1 MRREFP
7 WVRFWWAGALVALLD
22 GAFAV
27 ARYAWVQRIA
37 TPAQVFQSVAAA
49 FLGRAAYGEGMAS
62 VALGI
67 GTHIGVAFGWTLA
80 YAFLWT
86 AAEPLREV
94 TRSRAGVLAAGAVFG
109 CCIWLI
115 MDLLLVPLTRARAI
129 PPASS
134 LFFVTLAWH
143 AVGVGWPIAITLRV
157 EEP

>member
-1 MRREFP
+1 MRCEFP

-22 GAFAV
+22 VAFGV
-27 ARYAWVQRIA
+27 ALYAWVQRIA

-49 FLGRAAYGEGMAS
+49 FLGRAAYREGMAS

-80 YAFLWT
+80 YALLWT
-86 AAEPLREV
+86 AAAPLREV
-94 TRSRAGVLAAGAVFG
+94 TRSRSGVLAAGAVFG

-129 PPASS
+129 PSAYS
-134 LFFVTLAWH
+134 LFFVM
-143 AVGVGWPIAITLRV
+143 
-157 EEP
+157 